1 MTTVSN
7 NSQNNPAYSIDEA
20 VKQSVNV
27 SDATQL
33 ENNFLTLMVAQIQNQ
48 DPTKPVDSTEF
59 LNQFA
64 AMSQVKSLENMASL
78 SKSNL
83 VLLDNLQTLTAA
95 GLVGQEVKV
104 ATQQLELGTDK
115 VKGEINLEHAA
126 GKLALVVTDSNGV
139 KKEIALGSQAPGRVP
154 FELDPKALGLA
165 PETIPLPWHRV
176 LRSNLTLA
184 FAAGS
189 EQALLQRSLLL
200 AEGVIFQGQ
209 RVAKTTQWQPDLTE
223 LLFVLQY

>member
-1 MTTVSN
+1 MAAVSN
-7 NSQNNPAYSIDEA
+7 NTQNNSAYSIDEA

-104 ATQQLELGTDK
+104 ATEQLELGEDK
-115 VKGEINLEHAA
+115 VRGEINLEHAA
-126 GKLALVVTDSNGV
+126 GQLALVVTDSNGV
-139 KKEIALGSQAPGRVP
+139 KKEIDLGSQAPGRVP

-165 PETIPLPWHRV
+165 PGSYKVEVKSDSGEYPKVEVAGRV
-176 LRSNLTLA
+176 TQVRVS
-184 FAAGS
+184 
-189 EQALLQRSLLL
+189 
-200 AEGVIFQGQ
+200 AEGPVLEVIGVGSVPFYNITEFGQ
-209 RVAKTTQWQPDLTE
+209 TQTAG
-223 LLFVLQY
+223 LL

>member
-1 MTTVSN
+1 MATVSN
-7 NSQNNPAYSIDEA
+7 NSQNNLAYSIDEA

-104 ATQQLELGTDK
+104 ATEQLELGVDK
-115 VKGEINLEHAA
+115 VRGEINLEHAA

-139 KKEIALGSQAPGRVP
+139 KKEIDLGSQAPGRVP

-165 PETIPLPWHRV
+165 PGSYKVEVKSDSGEYPKVEVAGRV
-176 LRSNLTLA
+176 TQVRVS
-184 FAAGS
+184 
-189 EQALLQRSLLL
+189 
-200 AEGVIFQGQ
+200 AEGPVLEVIGVGSVPFYNITEFGQ
-209 RVAKTTQWQPDLTE
+209 TQTAG
-223 LLFVLQY
+223 LL

>member
-1 MTTVSN
+1 MATVSN

-20 VKQSVNV
+20 VKQSLNV

-95 GLVGQEVKV
+95 GLAGQEVKV
-104 ATQQLELGTDK
+104 ATEQLELDADK
-115 VKGEINLEHAA
+115 VKGEVNLEHAA

-139 KKEIALGSQAPGRVP
+139 KKEIDLGSQAPGRVP

-165 PETIPLPWHRV
+165 PGRYKVEVKSDSGEYPKVEVAGRV
-176 LRSNLTLA
+176 TQVRVS
-184 FAAGS
+184 
-189 EQALLQRSLLL
+189 
-200 AEGVIFQGQ
+200 AEGPVLDVVGIGSVPFYNITEFGQ
-209 RVAKTTQWQPDLTE
+209 TQTAG
-223 LLFVLQY
+223 LL

>member
-1 MTTVSN
+1 MAAVSN
-7 NSQNNPAYSIDEA
+7 NSQNTSAYGIDEA
-20 VKQSVNV
+20 VKQAVNV

-104 ATQQLELGTDK
+104 AAGQLELGVDK
-115 VKGEINLEHAA
+115 VRGEINLEHAA

-139 KKEIALGSQAPGRVP
+139 KKEIDLGSQAPGRVP

-165 PETIPLPWHRV
+165 PGSYKVEVKSDSGEYPKVEVAGRV
-176 LRSNLTLA
+176 TQVRVS
-184 FAAGS
+184 
-189 EQALLQRSLLL
+189 
-200 AEGVIFQGQ
+200 AEGPVLEVVGVGSVPFYNITEFGQ
-209 RVAKTTQWQPDLTE
+209 TQTAG
-223 LLFVLQY
+223 LL

>member
-104 ATQQLELGTDK
+104 ATEQLELGADK

-126 GKLALVVTDSNGV
+126 GKLALVVIDSNGV
-139 KKEIALGSQAPGRVP
+139 KKEIDLGSQAPGRVP

-165 PETIPLPWHRV
+165 PGSYKVEVKSDSGEYPKVEVAGRV
-176 LRSNLTLA
+176 TQVRVS
-184 FAAGS
+184 
-189 EQALLQRSLLL
+189 
-200 AEGVIFQGQ
+200 AEGPVLEVIGVGSVPFYNITEFGQ
-209 RVAKTTQWQPDLTE
+209 TQTAG
-223 LLFVLQY
+223 LL

>member
-1 MTTVSN
+1 MAAVSN
-7 NSQNNPAYSIDEA
+7 NSQNNPAYGIDEA

-83 VLLDNLQTLTAA
+83 VLLDNLQTLTAS

-104 ATQQLELGTDK
+104 ATGQLELNQDK
-115 VKGEINLEHAA
+115 VRGEINLEHAA
-126 GKLALVVTDSNGV
+126 GALALVVTDSNGV

-165 PETIPLPWHRV
+165 PGSYKVEVKSDSGEYPKVEVAGRV
-176 LRSNLTLA
+176 TQVRVS
-184 FAAGS
+184 
-189 EQALLQRSLLL
+189 
-200 AEGVIFQGQ
+200 AEGPVLEVVGVGSVPFYNITEFGQ
-209 RVAKTTQWQPDLTE
+209 TQTAG
-223 LLFVLQY
+223 LL

>member
-7 NSQNNPAYSIDEA
+7 NSQINPAYSIDEA

-104 ATQQLELGTDK
+104 ATEQLELGADK

-139 KKEIALGSQAPGRVP
+139 KKEIDLGSQAPGRVP

-165 PETIPLPWHRV
+165 PGSYKVEVKSDSGEYPKVEVAGRV
-176 LRSNLTLA
+176 TQVRVS
-184 FAAGS
+184 
-189 EQALLQRSLLL
+189 
-200 AEGVIFQGQ
+200 AEGPVLEVIGVGSVPFYNITEFGQ
-209 RVAKTTQWQPDLTE
+209 TQTAG
-223 LLFVLQY
+223 LL

>member
-1 MTTVSN
+1 MAAVSN
-7 NSQNNPAYSIDEA
+7 NSQNTSAYSIDEA

-104 ATQQLELGTDK
+104 ATEQLELGADK

-139 KKEIALGSQAPGRVP
+139 KKEIDLGSQAPGRVP

-165 PETIPLPWHRV
+165 PGSYKVEVKSDSGEYPKVEVAGRV
-176 LRSNLTLA
+176 TQVRVS
-184 FAAGS
+184 
-189 EQALLQRSLLL
+189 
-200 AEGVIFQGQ
+200 AEGPVLEVIGVGSVPFYNITEFGQ
-209 RVAKTTQWQPDLTE
+209 TQTAG
-223 LLFVLQY
+223 LL

>member
-104 ATQQLELGTDK
+104 ATEQLELGADK

-139 KKEIALGSQAPGRVP
+139 KKEIDLGSQAPGRVP
-154 FELDPKALGLA
+154 FELDPKTLGLA
-165 PETIPLPWHRV
+165 PGSYKVEVKSDSGEYPKVEVAGRV
-176 LRSNLTLA
+176 TQVRVS
-184 FAAGS
+184 
-189 EQALLQRSLLL
+189 
-200 AEGVIFQGQ
+200 AEGPVLEVIGVGSVPFYNITEFGQ
-209 RVAKTTQWQPDLTE
+209 TQTAG
-223 LLFVLQY
+223 LL

>member
-104 ATQQLELGTDK
+104 ATEQLELGTDK

-139 KKEIALGSQAPGRVP
+139 KKEIDLGSQAPGRVP

-165 PETIPLPWHRV
+165 PGSYKVEVKSDSGEYPKVEVAGRV
-176 LRSNLTLA
+176 TQVRVS
-184 FAAGS
+184 
-189 EQALLQRSLLL
+189 
-200 AEGVIFQGQ
+200 AEGPVLEVIGVGSVPFYNITEFGQ
-209 RVAKTTQWQPDLTE
+209 TQTAG
-223 LLFVLQY
+223 LL

>member
-1 MTTVSN
+1 MATVSN

-95 GLVGQEVKV
+95 GLAGQEVKV
-104 ATQQLELGTDK
+104 ATEQLELDADK
-115 VKGEINLEHAA
+115 VKGEVNLEHAA

-139 KKEIALGSQAPGRVP
+139 KKEIDLGSQAPGRVP

-165 PETIPLPWHRV
+165 PGRYKVEVKSDSGEYPKVEVAGRV
-176 LRSNLTLA
+176 TQVRVS
-184 FAAGS
+184 
-189 EQALLQRSLLL
+189 
-200 AEGVIFQGQ
+200 AEGPVLDVVGIGSVPFYNITEFGQ
-209 RVAKTTQWQPDLTE
+209 TQTAG
-223 LLFVLQY
+223 LL